1 MTCLPMKQPSTT
13 ASFRVNWV
21 RATREGIRGNVRT
34 GVGIERDVHGGG
46 ASISFMLVLQPYD
59 DTYTHAQLT
68 CGGLCITST
77 SVSSCHNTDRGE
89 ACKGEREHRADMNA
103 V

>member
-1 MTCLPMKQPSTT
+1 ML
-13 ASFRVNWV
+13 
-21 RATREGIRGNVRT
+21 GG

-89 ACKGEREHRADMNA
+89 ACKGEREHRADRNA